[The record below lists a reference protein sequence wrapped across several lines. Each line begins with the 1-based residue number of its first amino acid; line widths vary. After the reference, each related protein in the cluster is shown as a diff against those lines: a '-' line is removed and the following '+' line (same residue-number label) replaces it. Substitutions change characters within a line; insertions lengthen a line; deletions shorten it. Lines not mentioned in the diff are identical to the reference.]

1 MQHHLG
7 PNVPLIGIE
16 GGRAKLSTPA
26 LTLDLASAQKNIQAM
41 MGHCQR
47 TNQSLRPHAKSH
59 KASAI
64 AQRQVEAGAL
74 GICCATIREAETMVD
89 NGIPGVLITSPI
101 TSEAK
106 IDRLV
111 ALHQRAENLM
121 VVVDDSLTVAAISTA
136 HEKYGSHNQLA
147 LLVDFDVGL
156 QRTGARDAHAARKL
170 ARCISDT
177 EGLSFIG
184 VQAYAGHLQ
193 HIEDFDKRFKQ
204 MAGQAERLRQAVS
217 GLRTDGLAPKII
229 TGGGTGTY
237 DIDHRFNLFTELQA
251 GSYLFTDIQ
260 YNAVQL
266 NPKSTQLFEPSLLVQ
281 ASVVSTTH
289 DSHAVIDAGLKSF
302 ATDGPTP
309 ELFDGAPSGAKY
321 RFMGDE
327 HGAVVYPAGVN
338 ERLKV
343 GDMVSCLVPHCDPT
357 VNLYD
362 HYHCIEGDRLIE
374 ILPIDARGNP

>member
-7 PNVPLIGIE
+7 PNVPLIGID

-26 LTLDLASAQKNIQAM
+26 LTLDLASAQKNIQTM

-47 TNQSLRPHAKSH
+47 TNQNLRPHAKSH

-177 EGLSFIG
+177 EGLSFVG
-184 VQAYAGHLQ
+184 LQAYAGHLQ

-266 NPKSTQLFEPSLLVQ
+266 SPKSTQLFEPSLLVQ

>member
-1 MQHHLG
+1 M
-7 PNVPLIGIE
+7 
-16 GGRAKLSTPA
+16 
-26 LTLDLASAQKNIQAM
+26 
-41 MGHCQR
+41 
-47 TNQSLRPHAKSH
+47 RPHAKSH

-170 ARCISDT
+170 ARYISDT

-266 NPKSTQLFEPSLLVQ
+266 SPKSTQLFEPSLLVQ

>member
-26 LTLDLASAQKNIQAM
+26 LTLDLASAQKNIQTM

-47 TNQSLRPHAKSH
+47 TNQNLRPHAKSH

-266 NPKSTQLFEPSLLVQ
+266 SPKSTQLFEPSLLVQ

>member
-7 PNVPLIGIE
+7 PNAPLIGIE

-47 TNQSLRPHAKSH
+47 TNQNLRPHAKSH
-59 KASAI
+59 KSGAL

-111 ALHQRAENLM
+111 ALHQRTENLM
-121 VVVDDSLTVAAISTA
+121 AVVDDLLTVAAISTA
-136 HEKYGSHNQLA
+136 HAKYGSHNQLA

-156 QRTGARDAHAARKL
+156 HRTGAKDGRAAREL
-170 ARCISDT
+170 ARRIADT
-177 EGLSFIG
+177 EGLSFVG

-204 MAGQAERLRQAVS
+204 MAGQAERLRQAIN
-217 GLRTDGLAPKII
+217 GLRSDGLSPKIV

-266 NPKSTQLFEPSLLVQ
+266 TPKSTRLFEPSLLVQ

-362 HYHCIEGDRLIE
+362 HYHCIEGDRLTE